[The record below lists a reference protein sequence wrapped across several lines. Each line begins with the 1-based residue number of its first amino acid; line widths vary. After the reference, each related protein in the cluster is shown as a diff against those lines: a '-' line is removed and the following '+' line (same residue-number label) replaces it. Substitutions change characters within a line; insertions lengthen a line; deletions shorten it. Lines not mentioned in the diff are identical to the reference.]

1 MTAVGWEAAARE
13 VMTPQAYAY
22 VAGGAGSE
30 HTVRANLAAFERWRI
45 VPRMLKEI
53 GARDFTTR
61 VLGQELAF
69 PLLAAP
75 VGVMGLAH
83 PAAETAVSRA
93 TAKLGVTTIVS
104 TAATYA
110 LEDVAA
116 AAPGASRWFQL
127 YWPKDMEVAE
137 SFVRRAERAG
147 YSAIVVTL
155 DTWAL
160 GWRPRDLQFAHLPF
174 LGGNGIANYLR
185 DPVFRSKL
193 RREPEE
199 SEAAFTE
206 AVMLWAA
213 TFGNAALGW
222 SDIKRLHEWTT
233 LPIVLKGICHPD
245 DARAALDA
253 GAAGVIVSNHGGRQV
268 DRGIGALEALP
279 GVAAAVGGKAS
290 VLFDSGIRCGA
301 DALIALALGA
311 QAVLIGRPYVYG
323 LALAGEEGVAH
334 VFRCLLADLDASLAL
349 AGRRSVS
356 SLDGTLL
363 ATPAV

>member
-1 MTAVGWEAAARE
+1 M
-13 VMTPQAYAY
+13 
-22 VAGGAGSE
+22 
-30 HTVRANLAAFERWRI
+30 
-45 VPRMLKEI
+45 
-53 GARDFTTR
+53 
-61 VLGQELAF
+61 EL
-69 PLLAAP
+69 
-75 VGVMGLAH
+75 
-83 PAAETAVSRA
+83 
-93 TAKLGVTTIVS
+93 
-104 TAATYA
+104 
-110 LEDVAA
+110 
-116 AAPGASRWFQL
+116 
-127 YWPKDMEVAE
+127 AE

-155 DTWAL
+155 DTWSL
-160 GWRPRDLQFAHLPF
+160 GWRPRDLQLAHLPF

-213 TFGNAALGW
+213 TFGNAALSW

-245 DARAALDA
+245 DGRAALDA

-268 DRGIGALEALP
+268 DRAIAALDALP
-279 GVAAAVGGKAS
+279 GVAAAVEGKAS

-323 LALAGEEGVAH
+323 LAIGGEEGVAH

-349 AGRRSVS
+349 AGHASAA
-356 SLDGTLL
+356 SLDGTALS
-363 ATPAV
+363 AG